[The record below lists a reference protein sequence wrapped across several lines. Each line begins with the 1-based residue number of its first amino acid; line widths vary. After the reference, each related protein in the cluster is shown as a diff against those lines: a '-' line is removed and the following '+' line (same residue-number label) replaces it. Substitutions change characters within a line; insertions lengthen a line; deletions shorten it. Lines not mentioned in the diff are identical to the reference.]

1 MPANNLTLAKAVEE
15 LKRVLREDI
24 AGRESTWSRRLDEAL
39 ARVEQAAS
47 RHRAC
52 LEDEQGRVVDVDTP
66 LNPSPTV
73 ARRSDELRQELDALL
88 REAGRL
94 RGKLATLHPASNL
107 DAQTAAGALPVA
119 PETADIADFG
129 VFCERVETLLQRFE
143 HFDADESELIQ
154 ESVTLDLGA
163 GD

>member
-1 MPANNLTLAKAVEE
+1 MPANHYSLTKAVEE

-24 AGRESTWSRRLDEAL
+24 PGRESAWSRRLDEAL

-47 RHRAC
+47 QHRAC
-52 LEDEQGRVVDVDTP
+52 LKDDQGRVVDVDTP

-94 RGKLATLHPASNL
+94 RGKLATLHPDPNL
-107 DAQTAAGALPVA
+107 DPQTAAGALPVA
-119 PETADIADFG
+119 PEAADVADYG